1 MLKKIKTFTIN
12 GNSFG
17 PTKVGVVELVPP
29 APGPVLVKG
38 VILAKSLKYNN
49 GSPFIFG
56 L

>member
-1 MLKKIKTFTIN
+1 MTFTIN

-17 PTKVGVVELVPP
+17 PTKVGVVEPVSS

-49 GSPFIFG
+49 GSLFIFG